1 MKFSEFK
8 YVRPDLDL
16 IKKSLEEKLALI
28 NTGKDVDTEIKAA
41 YDIFKINDDKVA
53 TAPANVIESPG
64 PIERFSAIMSG
75 ELANVGKGVS
85 ELKDLIVRNPLFN

>member
-1 MKFSEFK
+1 MPLSQTSYLDKVKQKPEP
-8 YVRPDLDL
+8 VRH
-16 IKKSLEEKLALI
+16 SLALVLAGVLTI
-28 NTGKDVDTEIKAA
+28 AIISAWLV
-41 YDIFKINDDKVA
+41 IFKINDDKVA